1 MFRALL
7 LNQDE
12 DGNRSHEITELDDT
26 ELPDRPVIVDVD
38 YSTLNY
44 KDGLAVV
51 NGAPIVRNWPMVPGI
66 DLAGT
71 VASSDDPAWS
81 PGDGVIVNGWDV
93 GESYWGGMATKA
105 AMDGGWLTPLP
116 DAYTTHQA
124 MAVGTAG
131 YTAMLC
137 VLALEEHDITPDSG
151 PVIVTGAAGG
161 VGSVAVAVLAKL
173 GYEVVAS
180 SGRIDTE
187 GDYLRELGANELIH
201 RDELSGPARPLGKT
215 RFAGGID
222 TVGSHTLAN
231 IVSQTQPHG
240 CVAACGL
247 AQGMD
252 FPSSVAPF
260 ILRAVTLAGVNC
272 VYEPAERR
280 AQAWNRLAQDLDT
293 AKLDTMTD
301 TIGLSDVPAAAAAI
315 LAGEIRGR
323 VVINVNS

>member
-1 MFRALL
+1 MFRAFLL
-7 LNQDE
+7 SRDD
-12 DGNRSHEITELDDT
+12 DGNRSHAITELEDSD
-26 ELPDRPVIVDVD
+26 LPDRPVIVAVD

-44 KDGLAVV
+44 KDGLAIV
-51 NGAPIVRNWPMVPGI
+51 NGAPIVRIWPMVPGI

-71 VASSDDPAWS
+71 VITSDDPTWA

-93 GESYWGGMATKA
+93 GESHWGGMATKA

-116 DAYTTHQA
+116 DAYTSRQA

-151 PVIVTGAAGG
+151 PVVVTGAAGG
-161 VGSVAVAVLAKL
+161 VGSVAVAILAEL

-180 SGRIDTE
+180 SGRFETE
-187 GDYLRELGANELIH
+187 GGYLRELGASELIG

-252 FPSSVAPF
+252 FPGSVAPF
-260 ILRAVTLAGVNC
+260 ILRAVTLAGINC
-272 VYEPAERR
+272 VYEPPERR
-280 AQAWNRLAQDLDT
+280 AQAWSRLARDLDT
-293 AKLDTMTD
+293 AKLDAMTA
-301 TIGLSDVPAAAAAI
+301 TIGLSDVAAAAAAI

-323 VVINVNS
+323 VVINVNN

>member
-7 LNQDE
+7 LSQDD
-12 DGNRSHEITELDDT
+12 DGNHSHTITDLDDS
-26 ELPDRPVIVDVD
+26 ELPDRPVIIDVD

-44 KDGLAVV
+44 KDGLAIV
-51 NGAPIVRNWPMVPGI
+51 NGAPIVRTWPMVPGI

-71 VASSDDPAWS
+71 VASSSDPAWS

-93 GESYWGGMATKA
+93 GESHWGGMATKA

-124 MAVGTAG
+124 MALGTAG

-151 PVIVTGAAGG
+151 PVVVTGAAGG
-161 VGSVAVAVLAKL
+161 VGSVAVAVLAEL
-173 GYEVVAS
+173 GYEVIAS
-180 SGRIDTE
+180 SGRIETE
-187 GDYLRELGANELIH
+187 GDYLRELGASELIH

-280 AQAWNRLAQDLDT
+280 TQAWNRLAQDLDT
-293 AKLDTMTD
+293 AKLDSMTD
-301 TIGLSDVPAAAAAI
+301 TIGLSDVPAAAAQI

-323 VVINVNS
+323 VVIDVSR

>member
-7 LNQDE
+7 LSQDD
-12 DGNRSHEITELDDT
+12 DGNLSHSITELDDAD
-26 ELPDRPVIVDVD
+26 LPERPVIVDVD

-44 KDGLAVV
+44 KDGLAIV
-51 NGAPIVRNWPMVPGI
+51 NGAPIVRTWPMVPGI

-116 DAYTTHQA
+116 AAYTPHQA
-124 MAVGTAG
+124 MALGTAG

-137 VLALEEHDITPDSG
+137 VLALEEHDIDPDSG
-151 PVIVTGAAGG
+151 PVVVTGAAGG

-173 GYEVVAS
+173 GYEVIAS
-180 SGRIDTE
+180 SGRIETE
-187 GDYLRELGANELIH
+187 GDYLRELGASELIH

-222 TVGSHTLAN
+222 TVGSHTPGQHRL
-231 IVSQTQPHG
+231 P
-240 CVAACGL
+240 
-247 AQGMD
+247 D
-252 FPSSVAPF
+252 PAPWVRGR
-260 ILRAVTLAGVNC
+260 LRLG
-272 VYEPAERR
+272 PRH
-280 AQAWNRLAQDLDT
+280 
-293 AKLDTMTD
+293 
-301 TIGLSDVPAAAAAI
+301 GLSQLGGPVHPP
-315 LAGEIRGR
+315 GRHPGRGQLCL
-323 VVINVNS
+323 